1 MLKLASSLSK
11 LSLTSSPVISRSPQ
25 LNFHTSSALLF
36 QTSEIK
42 WSSVAK
48 KKRKQDPG
56 MLKAKEERRR
66 KRLAKALKKMEKKD
80 RLPKPLAECEIPIIL
95 HTERA
100 ERIRDINVTDLV
112 KEERIL
118 HMKDWSRHCYF
129 RNHNELWKQDKI
141 LLTQQM
147 ALDELKKESVSLY
160 ESAIQFDAN
169 LVPIR
174 FNGPVATP
182 PIKDYIQDGE
192 YKETTQTFK
201 VIYEDTDQFMKDLL
215 SRNRKKKKK
224 SADEEE

>member
-1 MLKLASSLSK
+1 
-11 LSLTSSPVISRSPQ
+11 
-25 LNFHTSSALLF
+25 
-36 QTSEIK
+36 
-42 WSSVAK
+42 
-48 KKRKQDPG
+48 

-66 KRLAKALKKMEKKD
+66 KRLAKALKKMERKE
-80 RLPKPLAECEIPIIL
+80 RLPKPLVECEIPIIL

-100 ERIRDINVTDLV
+100 ERLRGVNVTEKV

-118 HMKDWSRHCYF
+118 HMKDWARHCYV
-129 RNHNELWKQDKI
+129 RNHNELWRQDKI
-141 LLTQQM
+141 LITQQM

-160 ESAIQFDAN
+160 ESAIQFDPN
-169 LVPIR
+169 LVPIT

-215 SRNRKKKKK
+215 QRSRKKKKK
-224 SADEEE
+224 STDEEE